1 MENTIISKAWQS
13 SGLFSIA
20 TPGLLMYEN
29 GRASFVT
36 EAGEVFNAPVSEIK
50 EVKWPFI
57 TFGLAFKC
65 VINGRKY
72 SLGFMK
78 GASDPELSD
87 STLSQLSRL
96 TTLGRGVDSI
106 TTLLKTGES
115 KKAAKQ
121 WKAILGG

>member
-1 MENTIISKAWQS
+1 MENELVSKAWHS
-13 SGLFSIA
+13 GGLFSIA
-20 TPGLLMYEN
+20 IPGLLMYEN
-29 GRASFVT
+29 GRVSFVT
-36 EAGEVFNAPVSEIK
+36 EAGESFNVPVNEIK

-57 TFGLAFKC
+57 TFGLGFKC
-65 VINGRKY
+65 VINGTKY

-96 TTLGRGVDSI
+96 TTLGRGIDSI
-106 TTLLKTGES
+106 ATLLKTGES
-115 KKAAKQ
+115 KKTAKQ